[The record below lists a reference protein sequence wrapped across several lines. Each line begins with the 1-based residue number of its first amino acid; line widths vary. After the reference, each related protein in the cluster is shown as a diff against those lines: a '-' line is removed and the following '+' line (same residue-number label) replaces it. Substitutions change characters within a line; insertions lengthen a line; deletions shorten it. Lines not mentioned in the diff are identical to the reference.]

1 MIETHEYSGYG
12 ILSIIVL
19 FMFINLL
26 KFFIEVYH
34 VIKTKIPIIYEHW
47 RLKRLRQKY
56 GIDENGN
63 FSNLHSQTG
72 GTTIMRGPYK
82 LSHNFG

>member
-1 MIETHEYSGYG
+1 MCLFNEILVTVVLYCYIIASDYNEVIETHEYSGYG

-34 VIKTKIPIIYEHW
+34 EIKTKLPIVYE
-47 RLKRLRQKY
+47 R
-56 GIDENGN
+56 
-63 FSNLHSQTG
+63 
-72 GTTIMRGPYK
+72 
-82 LSHNFG
+82 